1 MLFYYILA
9 QILLQVLKK
18 GHVLIKLK
26 ADYVVTL
33 NEKYE
38 IIQNGEILFDEKIIK
53 VGQNLNDGINPI
65 YLGKNSVIMP
75 ALINTHTHLEFS
87 SNNTRLE
94 YGDFM
99 RWLNSVLEHRE
110 DLFHNCKS
118 ECYKSAIKE
127 MKKSGVCAFG
137 QISSTGADLKY
148 LKHSPLK
155 VVYFN
160 EIIGS
165 NPATVD
171 MMFQDF
177 STRLKESEEIQNYK
191 FKIGISIHSPY
202 SVHPILAQK
211 VINIAKEKNLPI
223 QTHFME
229 SKAEKKWLTKGE
241 GEFKIFFEKY
251 FKNAKPFIKPLE
263 FISMFKDTNTT
274 FVHCVHADDEELQK
288 ISELGGFIT
297 HCPISNR
304 LLNVGLLNLESVK
317 NYSIPYNV
325 ATDGKSS
332 NYSLNMFKEIRSALL
347 MHTDLHPKYLAKDL
361 LKSVTINAAK
371 ALGLNNGSLEEG
383 KDADII
389 TFSLPNKVENL
400 ELLPLQIIL
409 HTNKVNDL
417 YINGKEI
424 K

>member
-1 MLFYYILA
+1 
-9 QILLQVLKK
+9 
-18 GHVLIKLK
+18 LIKLK
-26 ADYVVTL
+26 ADYVLTL

-38 IIQNGEILFDEKIIK
+38 IIENGEIIFDDKIIE
-53 VGQNLNDGINPI
+53 VGQNLNDSLTEI

-75 ALINTHTHLEFS
+75 ALINTHTHLEYS
-87 SNNTRLE
+87 SNYTHLE

-99 RWLNSVLEHRE
+99 SWLNSVLEHRE
-110 DLFHNCKS
+110 DLFHCCKS

-137 QISSTGADLKY
+137 QISSTGNDLKY

-165 NPATVD
+165 NPAAVD
-171 MMFQDF
+171 MIYQDF
-177 STRLKESEEIQNYK
+177 LARIEESKKVQNEK
-191 FKIGISIHSPY
+191 FKIGLSIHSPY
-202 SVHPILAQK
+202 SVHPILMKK
-211 VINIAKEKNLPI
+211 VIEIAKENDLPI

-229 SKAEKKWLTKGE
+229 SKAERKWLEAGE
-241 GEFKIFFEKY
+241 GEFKIFFEKH
-251 FKNAKPFIKPLE
+251 FKNAKPFITPTE
-263 FISMFKDTNTT
+263 FISQFKGTNTT
-274 FVHCVHADDEELQK
+274 FIHCVYANESELQL
-288 ISELGGFIT
+288 ISDINGNIT

-332 NYSLNMFKEIRSALL
+332 NFSLNLFKEIRAALL

-361 LKSVTINAAK
+361 LKAVTTNAAK
-371 ALGLNNGSLEEG
+371 ALGLNNGSLTKG

-389 TFSLPNKVENL
+389 TLKLPNKVENL
-400 ELLPLQIIL
+400 DLLPLQIIL
-409 HTNKVNDL
+409 HTNKVDNL
-417 YINGKEI
+417 YVNGKEV